1 MSDLVRLGDHTT
13 KIGSGQ
19 TPSGGYRSYVPAG
32 IPLIRSQ
39 NVQMGE
45 FTHDGLVHITQ
56 EVDQSMS
63 GSRVFPGDVLLN
75 ITGASIGRVCV
86 VPDDICPANVNQH
99 VCIIRCDESL
109 SASYVATLLASPLFQ
124 TLIWDSQAGGTRQ
137 ALTKQMI
144 ENFEVP
150 LRKVDEQRQIAAHL
164 QAQLTE
170 VETARQAAQTQ
181 LQEVTALK
189 SRALEAL
196 FAGIEEWKPIGIA
209 AKLQSGYAFKSDT
222 FKTTGVRLLR
232 NANILPGRVYW
243 DDAVCLSEEDAKR
256 HSGYVLKDGDVLIS
270 LDRPIIAS
278 GIKVARVGS
287 GDLPALLVQRVGR
300 FLIDP
305 DKLDA
310 DYLYSCLQ
318 TNIFISEIS
327 GHDQSLGVPHISPSQ
342 VERVEIPLPE
352 VAVQRELSKR
362 MTEVTSLWQTAVTA
376 IQVQLNDLSKL
387 PKAVLAEA
395 FNQ

>member
-1 MSDLVRLGDHTT
+1 MSDLIRLGDHTI

-19 TPSGGYRSYVPAG
+19 TPSGGYRSYVPTG

-45 FTHDGLVHITQ
+45 FTHEGLVHITNS
-56 EVDQSMS
+56 VDESMA

-109 SASYVATLLASPLFQ
+109 SSAYVATLLASPMFQ
-124 TLIWDSQAGGTRQ
+124 ALIWDSQAGGTRQ

-144 ENFEVP
+144 ENFGIP
-150 LRKVDEQRQIAAHL
+150 LRDIEEQRQIATRL
-164 QAQLTE
+164 KAQLAE
-170 VETARQAAQTQ
+170 VETARLAIEAQARDAA
-181 LQEVTALK
+181 VLK
-189 SRALEAL
+189 SKALETL
-196 FAGIEEWKPIGIA
+196 FSGIENWAPIGSA

-222 FKTTGVRLLR
+222 FQSAGVRLLR

-243 DDAVCLSEEDAKR
+243 DDAVYLSQDDSKK
-256 HSGYVLKDGDVLIS
+256 HPSYVLKDGDVLIS
-270 LDRPIIAS
+270 LDRPIISS
-278 GIKVARVGS
+278 GIKVARVRS
-287 GDLPALLVQRVGR
+287 NDLPALLVQRVGR

-310 DYLYSCLQ
+310 DYLYACLQ
-318 TNIFISEIS
+318 TDVFISEIS
-327 GHDQSLGVPHISPSQ
+327 GHDQSVGVPHISPSQ
-342 VERVEIPLPE
+342 VESVEIPLPD
-352 VAVQRELSKR
+352 VSVQRELSTR
-362 MTEVTSLWQTAVTA
+362 MNEVSFLWQKAVAA
-376 IQVQLNDLSKL
+376 IHVQRNDLSRL
-387 PKAVLAEA
+387 SKAILAEA